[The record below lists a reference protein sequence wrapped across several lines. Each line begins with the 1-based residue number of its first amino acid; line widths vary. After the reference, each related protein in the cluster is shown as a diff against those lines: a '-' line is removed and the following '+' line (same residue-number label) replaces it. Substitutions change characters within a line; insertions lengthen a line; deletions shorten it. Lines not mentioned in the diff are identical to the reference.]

1 VHLIVNHPSSIS
13 RPRQLKSQGPLL
25 GEMNLDDDDHDSW
38 REEMAS
44 PV

>member
-1 VHLIVNHPSSIS
+1 MWTTPLVLAVHVNSNHN
-13 RPRQLKSQGPLL
+13 LL